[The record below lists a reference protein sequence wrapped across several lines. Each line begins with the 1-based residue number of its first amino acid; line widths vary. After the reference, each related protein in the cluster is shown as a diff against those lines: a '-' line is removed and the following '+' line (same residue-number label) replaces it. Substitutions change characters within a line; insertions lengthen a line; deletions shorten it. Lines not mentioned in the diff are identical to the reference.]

1 MKALTK
7 LFLTLILAVVAGNVL
22 ARPLP
27 DSLLRKTSDS
37 IFHLS
42 AKTLSTNIDAQTP
55 PFFVDEM
62 YEEGLLTSPTIDSVQ
77 QYIDKARAV
86 LAKVRETQNFI
97 SNLNDATSFD
107 LPVGISKTI
116 GGLSYD
122 IAIYAIRLKPTHA
135 EVDVFME
142 FEVPQNGKVLT
153 FMARGIKFTKAG
165 GIVGDAKLQLVS
177 DYAINFSGD
186 KSQLILKGS
195 LADEGGTFVRMDC
208 DGFKEMGLDAEVR
221 FSRDLVV
228 PENAAGTVIGGNVTS
243 TFEAVLTN
251 WNDLIVQVSLPP
263 FQIPSVPGMGFAVRD
278 AVFDFSDL
286 RNATAVKFPENYNTD
301 FEEPQL
307 ANLWRGIYLREV
319 SIQLPPEFKSK
330 GSNERKG
337 FFGYDLLI
345 DNQGFSGTVI
355 GRNLLPLN
363 DGDMNGWAFS
373 VDSIGV
379 SLLRSQLTQGGFRG
393 NIVVPV
399 SDEQTPFEYNAL
411 VSAGGNYL
419 FSVSPVDD
427 MKFNIWAGS
436 QVDIYEASYLEVRV
450 QDKKFLPKA
459 VLHGQ
464 MVIQAKLSEGG
475 QGVEL
480 ADIKFESLQ
489 IQAVKPYIQ
498 VGAFSFGSEAI
509 QQKMAGFPISIQNI
523 GMKNISDTEMGLDF
537 NLLLNLTGE
546 SGGAFAAD
554 AGLTVIGALN
564 SDGGRQKWR
573 FKEVEVRSIK
583 VDIDGGAFKFNGSLV
598 FYRNDLVYGDGF
610 NGIVKAEFV
619 PKLKVQASAIFGSV
633 NGERYWYA
641 DALAEF
647 TPAIPLFPGVAMTGF
662 GGGAYNRM
670 RMDNT
675 GVGSQL
681 GATASGVIYVPDT
694 QAGLGIKAIV
704 KLASDPSPDAFT
716 ADVTF
721 EVAFFRGGGIRN
733 ISLNGNAFI
742 ATPGLDKGLDKI
754 KANVA
759 KMTAQVKAAQSQLNA
774 ATGGLLNTVVDSES
788 SIDQVFGPIGA
799 ASGDKG
805 QISARLF
812 VSYDFENRVLHGN
825 FTADINVGNGI
836 IEGGGEA
843 VLHFAPDVWYIYVGT
858 PEQRFGISMGIG
870 PIRTNASSYFMVG
883 SQIPGSPP
891 PPDNVTSILGGGNYN
906 YMKDLNTISQG
917 GGFAF
922 GSSFSVSTG
931 DLQFLIFYAN
941 FSAGAGFDIML
952 KNYGATYCEGSNK
965 RIGINGWYA
974 NGQAYAYL
982 QGAVG
987 IRVKVFGKRRSFEIF
1002 NGGAAALLQAK
1013 LPNPFWMKGAVAGS
1027 FRVMGGIVKGSF
1039 KCEITIGNECTM
1051 VDANLP
1057 TSALDNLLVISE
1069 LTPGAG
1075 EKDISVF
1082 NSPQAVFNMPV
1093 DEEFRL
1099 TEDAGE
1105 KIYRIKLDEFKLT
1118 DAKGDIGGDLRW
1130 NETHD
1135 VVAFNSFD
1143 ILPSN
1148 KEIKFVVQVSF
1159 EEFLNGAWIKV
1170 LENNKPVIE
1179 KQEIAFTTGPAP
1191 DHIPLDRV
1199 SYSYPSISQLN
1210 FYKDESNEGYIKL
1223 KQGMPELFNPG
1234 QEWQQVGRFTD
1245 VNGTKQEFNFVY
1257 SSGTISFSI
1266 PNSKIKLN
1274 QIYSFELVNVPKTA
1288 AGSVDRNVSEVA
1300 TKVASENQTLD
1311 TEVKTKVAEGVIEE
1325 LQEKSI
1331 FTTYFRSS
1339 MYPTVAAK
1347 IKGFAV
1353 AGTWIWAI
1361 YPSAHYVGVSLNNS
1375 EVFDSKEFI
1384 SSAYEQDKSIRLEAD
1399 LTNSWY
1405 TNSIAPLIYSGYP
1418 LNSKMNLRLRT
1429 EQPMGI
1435 PPVRAIYMKQSPS
1448 DLMLTEQV
1456 LQTKNYEYPVNNVWF
1471 IYNLPVEIY
1480 KDYLD
1485 LRASGANLSVSENSD
1500 QITQLLLTPFPVV
1513 TEGEYKIKLKHIL
1526 PGINKITSESVLTIN
1541 YLLRR

>member
-1 MKALTK
+1 MV
-7 LFLTLILAVVAGNVL
+7 IGDVL

-27 DSLLRKTSDS
+27 DSLSNKTSDS

-42 AKTLSTNIDAQTP
+42 AKTLSTHIDAPAQ
-55 PFFVDEM
+55 PFFADEM
-62 YEEGLLTSPTIDSVQ
+62 YDDGLLTSLAIDSVQ
-77 QYIDKARAV
+77 KIIDKSRAV
-86 LAKVRETQNFI
+86 LAKIRETQNFI

-122 IAIYAIRLKPTHA
+122 IAIHAIRLKPTHA

-142 FEVPQNGKVLT
+142 FVVPQNGKTLT
-153 FMARGIKFTKAG
+153 FMANGIKFTKAG

-208 DGFKEMGLDAEVR
+208 DGFKEMGLEAEVR

-228 PENAAGTVIGGNVTS
+228 PENTAGTVTAGNVTA
-243 TFEAVLTN
+243 TFEAILTN

-263 FQIPSVPGMGFAVRD
+263 FQIPSVPGMGFSVRD

-286 RNATAVKFPENYNTD
+286 RNAAGVKFPANYNDDLQETA
-301 FEEPQL
+301 L
-307 ANLWRGIYLREV
+307 VNLWRGIYLREV

-330 GSNERKG
+330 GSTQRKG

-419 FSVSPVDD
+419 FSVSPVRD

-498 VGAFSFGSEAI
+498 VGAFSFGSEAL

-523 GMKNISDTEMGLDF
+523 GMKNINDTEIGLDF

-546 SGGAFAAD
+546 GGGAFAAD

-564 SDGGRQKWR
+564 NDGGRQKWR

-583 VDIDGGAFKFNGSLV
+583 IDIDGGAFKFNGSLI

-681 GATASGVIYVPDT
+681 GATASGVVYVPDT

-704 KLASDPSPDAFT
+704 KLASDPTPDAFT
-716 ADVTF
+716 AAVTF

-759 KMTAQVKAAQSQLNA
+759 KMAEKVKAAQDQLNA

-788 SIDQVFGPIGA
+788 SINEVFGPIGA
-799 ASGDKG
+799 GAGEQG

-812 VSYDFENRVLHGN
+812 VAYDFENRVLHGN
-825 FTADINVGNGI
+825 FTAAINVGNGI

-870 PIRTNASSYFMVG
+870 PIRTNTSSYFMVG

-891 PPDNVTSILGGGNYN
+891 PPDNVTSILGGGDYN
-906 YMKDLNTISQG
+906 YMKDLNTIAKG

-922 GSSFSVSTG
+922 GSSFSISTG

-982 QGAVG
+982 EGAVG
-987 IRVKVFGKRRSFEIF
+987 IRVKVFGKKREVEIF
-1002 NGGAAALLQAK
+1002 KGGAAALLQAK
-1013 LPNPFWMKGAVAGS
+1013 LPNPFWMKGAV
-1027 FRVMGGIVKGSF
+1027 GGHYSILGGAVKGKF
-1039 KCEITIGNECTM
+1039 NFEVVLGNECRLI
-1051 VDANLP
+1051 DQNQP
-1057 TSALDNLLVISE
+1057 TNLLENLQVISQ
-1069 LTPGAG
+1069 LTPANN
-1075 EKDISVF
+1075 EKDVNVF
-1082 NSPQAVFNMPV
+1082 NTPQAIFNMPV
-1093 DEEFRL
+1093 EEIF
-1099 TEDAGE
+1099 TIADGDVT
-1105 KIYRIKLDEFKLT
+1105 KSFRIKLNHFKVVAGSKEIQGSLV
-1118 DAKGDIGGDLRW
+1118 W
-1130 NETHD
+1130 NESHD
-1135 VVAFNSFD
+1135 VAAFNAVD
-1143 ILPSN
+1143 VLPSTQEV
-1148 KEIKFVVQVSF
+1148 KAIAQISF
-1159 EEFLNGAWIKV
+1159 EELRNGTWIPVIDNGQPMIEKKEV
-1170 LENNKPVIE
+1170 IFITGEAPDYIPLENVE
-1179 KQEIAFTTGPAP
+1179 
-1191 DHIPLDRV
+1191 
-1199 SYSYPSISQLN
+1199 YSYPVIGQLN
-1210 FYKDESNEGYIKL
+1210 FYKDESSEGYIKL
-1223 KQGMPELFNPG
+1223 KQGQPYLFVSNPDWK
-1234 QEWQQVGRFTD
+1234 QTGRFTSTA
-1245 VNGTKQEFNFVY
+1245 GSKSNFDFKYNDRV
-1257 SSGTISFSI
+1257 ISFMI
-1266 PNSKIKLN
+1266 PSTLLTS
-1274 QIYSFELVNVPKTA
+1274 QVYAFELINVPVQKS
-1288 AGSVDRNVSEVA
+1288 SVIDRNVSEV
-1300 TKVASENQTLD
+1300 TSKVDASLVGSLD
-1311 TEVKTKVAEGVIEE
+1311 TEIEEKKAEGSIEE
-1325 LQEKSI
+1325 LEEKSL
-1331 FTTYFRSS
+1331 FTGYCRTSVFPTFLNKINTLRLSHGDSWVVENGMLELRFWFTGMELFDKFETGSFNGRKSLIQSESS
-1339 MYPTVAAK
+1339 L
-1347 IKGFAV
+1347 
-1353 AGTWIWAI
+1353 
-1361 YPSAHYVGVSLNNS
+1361 S
-1375 EVFDSKEFI
+1375 D
-1384 SSAYEQDKSIRLEAD
+1384 
-1399 LTNSWY
+1399 SWY
-1405 TNSIAPLIYSGYP
+1405 TSNIKPLVYDDYP
-1418 LNSKMNLRLRT
+1418 ISNLLTISHRLK
-1429 EQPMGI
+1429 EPLGI
-1435 PPVRAIYMKQSPS
+1435 PPSRAIHYYRQSS
-1448 DLMLTEQV
+1448 LMLTDVSTTKDIPFPTASV
-1456 LQTKNYEYPVNNVWF
+1456 LV
-1471 IYNLPVEIY
+1471 YNLAIEMKRDYDNLLNQAARLSLTGSSPRI
-1480 KDYLD
+1480 DYLI
-1485 LRASGANLSVSENSD
+1485 R
-1500 QITQLLLTPFPVV
+1500 TPFSSLSS
-1513 TEGEYKIKLKHIL
+1513 GRYKLKLRYIL
-1526 PGINKITSESVLTIN
+1526 PGIDKVTSEKEIEVN
-1541 YLLRR
+1541 YGF